1 MKAATGTAVDDL
13 AFIEQL
19 KGTPRVNAPG
29 ELPPPDDRL
38 DEEVARLR
46 PPPQSRE
53 AEQSLLGCLLMDA
66 AALAKVS
73 DILAT
78 TDFFPRSHRLI
89 FDAVATLAG
98 EGSPVD
104 IVSTFERLQ
113 RDGHTE
119 DTGGLA
125 YLNQLV
131 QAVPNLSS
139 VRRYAEIIVE
149 RSTLRQQIA
158 LYDEAT
164 ARAFRNEPAGDILAD
179 VKLRTSKLLEERKLG
194 RAGIPL
200 LTLAELRDQAHTVTW
215 LVKNIIPADSLG
227 MVFGASQTFKSFIA
241 LDAALH
247 VAHGLPWLGRRT
259 KQGDVIYLAAEGG
272 TGLWKRIHAWH
283 KARRIPYDKT
293 PMTVVPVAMD
303 LTQDAWKIVEAAQAK
318 GVTPSLVV
326 IDTLSQTYAGEEN
339 SANEVAAYF
348 RELGARIRQLWHCAV
363 MIIHHSG
370 HTATE
375 RPRGSTAMMA
385 NVDWM
390 FGVHRDEKELLA
402 TLSCTKQKDTEPF
415 QDAAFSLTSMTVHV
429 DEDGDEIR
437 SLVARHLSS
446 TEELQEAM
454 ERESKA
460 GRGGHNHL
468 LMSLLQN
475 GILETDLRQLF
486 YRECGL
492 DSADSRKKAWQRASS
507 WAKGRGIYEVA
518 QGFIVTLQ
526 DKGQQS

>member
-1 MKAATGTAVDDL
+1 M
-13 AFIEQL
+13 
-19 KGTPRVNAPG
+19 NAPG

-53 AEQSLLGCLLMDA
+53 AEQSLLGCLLMDGS
-66 AALAKVS
+66 ALAKVS
-73 DILAT
+73 DILST
-78 TDFFPRSHRLI
+78 TDFFPRSHKLI
-89 FDAVATLAG
+89 FDALATLAG

-104 IVSTFERLQ
+104 VVSTFERLQ

-119 DTGGLA
+119 DTGGLV

-131 QAVPNLSS
+131 QAVPSLSS

-149 RSTLRQQIA
+149 RSTLRAIIMQA
-158 LYDEAT
+158 DEAT
-164 ARAFRNEPAGDILAD
+164 TRAFKCEPAADILAD
-179 VKLRTSKLLEERKLG
+179 TKLRTSKLLEERKLG

-200 LTLAELRDQAHTVTW
+200 LTLAELREQSRSVTW
-215 LVKNIIPADSLG
+215 LVKNVIPSDSMG
-227 MVFGASQTFKSFIA
+227 MVFGASQTFKSFVA

-259 KQGDVIYLAAEGG
+259 KQGDVVYLAAEGG

-283 KARRIPYDKT
+283 KARKIPWDKT
-293 PMTVVPVAMD
+293 PLQVVPIALD
-303 LTQDAWKIVEAAQAK
+303 LTQDAWKVVEKVQSRGLNPA
-318 GVTPSLVV
+318 LVV

-348 RELGARIRQLWHCAV
+348 RELGTRIRELWHCAV

-370 HTATE
+370 HEATQ

-390 FGVHRDEKELLA
+390 FGVHRDEKEMLA

-415 QDAAFSLTSMTVHV
+415 ADASFGLNSVLVHI

-437 SLVARHLSS
+437 SLVAWHLTS
-446 TEELQEAM
+446 TEELQEVM

-486 YRECGL
+486 YRECGVE
-492 DSADSRKKAWQRASS
+492 SADSRKKAWQRASG
-507 WAKGRGIYEVA
+507 WAKGRGFYEVA
-518 QGFIVTLQ
+518 RGYIVTL
-526 DKGQQS
+526 KPGEAT

>member
-1 MKAATGTAVDDL
+1 M
-13 AFIEQL
+13 
-19 KGTPRVNAPG
+19 NAPG
-29 ELPPPDDRL
+29 ELPPPDTAI
-38 DEEVARLR
+38 DEELARLR
-46 PPPQSRE
+46 PPPRSPE
-53 AEQSLLGCLLMDA
+53 AEQGVLGALLIDPAQLSRVA
-66 AALAKVS
+66 
-73 DILAT
+73 DILVT
-78 TDFFPRSHRLI
+78 TDFFARSHRLI
-89 FDAVATLAG
+89 FDAITTLAAAG
-98 EGSPVD
+98 QPVD
-104 IVSTFERLQ
+104 TLSTFERL
-113 RDGHTE
+113 RSDGNL
-119 DTGGLA
+119 DDAGGLK
-125 YLNQLV
+125 YLNDL
-131 QAVPNLSS
+131 ADSVPSASS
-139 VRRYAEIIVE
+139 VRRYAEVVVE
-149 RSTLRQQIA
+149 CSVLRQAIA
-158 LYDEAT
+158 LADEVA
-164 ARAFRNEPAGDILAD
+164 ARAFRREPAVDILAD
-179 VKLRTSKLLEERKLG
+179 LKTRTSKLTEERKLG
-194 RAGIPL
+194 RAGVPL
-200 LTLAELRDQAHTVTW
+200 LTLAELRDQARSVTW
-215 LVKNIIPADSLG
+215 LVKNVVPGDSLG

-259 KQGDVIYLAAEGG
+259 TQGDVIYVAAEGG

-283 KARRIPYDKT
+283 RARRIPYDKT

-318 GVTPSLVV
+318 GVTPALVV

-390 FGVHRDEKELLA
+390 FGVHRDEKEMLA

-415 QDAAFSLTSMTVHV
+415 ADAAFSLTSMTVHV

-475 GILETDLRQLF
+475 GIPEGDLRQLF
-486 YRECGL
+486 YRECGV
-492 DSADSRKKAWQRASS
+492 DTADGRRQAYNRAKS
-507 WAKGRGIYEVA
+507 WGLKSGFFEVA
-518 QGFIVTLQ
+518 NGFIVTLKRGDQ
-526 DKGQQS
+526 A

>member
-1 MKAATGTAVDDL
+1 M
-13 AFIEQL
+13 
-19 KGTPRVNAPG
+19 NAPG
-29 ELPPPDDRL
+29 ELPPPDPL
-38 DEEVARLR
+38 DDELAHLR
-46 PPPQSRE
+46 KPPHSQE
-53 AEQSLLGCLLMDA
+53 AEQSLLGCLLSDVSS
-66 AALAKVS
+66 LAKVS
-73 DILAT
+73 DVLAT
-78 TDFFPRSHRLI
+78 PDFFARSHKLI
-89 FDAVATLAG
+89 FDAITTLAG
-98 EGSPVD
+98 ESQPVD

-113 RDGHTE
+113 RDGHA
-119 DTGGLA
+119 DDAGGLV

-131 QAVPNLSS
+131 QAVPSLSS

-164 ARAFRNEPAGDILAD
+164 ARAFRNESAADILAD
-179 VKLRTSKLLEERKLG
+179 VKVRVGKLAEERKLG

-200 LTLAELRDQAHTVTW
+200 LSLAELREQSRSVSW
-215 LVKNIIPADSLG
+215 LVKNVIPGDSLG

-259 KQGDVIYLAAEGG
+259 KQGPVIYIAAEGG
-272 TGLWKRIHAWH
+272 TALWKRIHAWH
-283 KARRIPYDKT
+283 RARRIPYDNT
-293 PMTVVPVAMD
+293 PMTVVPVALD
-303 LTQDAWKIVEAAQAK
+303 LAQDAWKVVEATQAK
-318 GVTPSLVV
+318 GVTPVLVV
-326 IDTLSQTYAGEEN
+326 VDTLSQTFAGEEN
-339 SANEVAAYF
+339 SAQEVAAYF
-348 RELGARIRQLWHCAV
+348 RELGTRLRALWGCAV

-370 HTATE
+370 HSATD

-415 QDAAFSLTSMTVHV
+415 ADASFSLTSMTVHV
-429 DEDGDEIR
+429 DEDGDEVR
-437 SLVARHLSS
+437 TLVARHLSS
-446 TEELQEAM
+446 TEELQEVM

-486 YRECGL
+486 YRECGM
-492 DSADSRKKAWQRASS
+492 DNADSRKKAWQRASG
-507 WAKGRGIYEVA
+507 WAKARGFYEVA
-518 QGFIVTLQ
+518 QGYIVTLKPGDQ
-526 DKGQQS
+526 K

>member
-1 MKAATGTAVDDL
+1 MDEAAFFDN
-13 AFIEQL
+13 I
-19 KGTPRVNAPG
+19 KGTRHVNAPG

-66 AALAKVS
+66 SALARVS

-78 TDFFPRSHRLI
+78 TDFFPRSHKLVY
-89 FDAVATLAG
+89 DAICTLAG
-98 EGSPVD
+98 EGAPVD
-104 IVSTFERLQ
+104 VVSTFERLQ

-131 QAVPNLSS
+131 QAVPSLSS

-149 RSTLRQQIA
+149 RATLRQIISQA
-158 LYDEAT
+158 DEAAT
-164 ARAFRNEPAGDILAD
+164 RAFKCEPAADILAD
-179 VKLRTSKLLEERKLG
+179 TKARTSKLLEERKLG
-194 RAGIPL
+194 RGGIPL
-200 LTLAELRDQAHTVTW
+200 LTLAELRDQARNVSW
-215 LVKNIIPADSLG
+215 LVKNVIPGDSIG
-227 MVFGASQTFKSFIA
+227 MVFGASQTFKSFVA

-259 KQGDVIYLAAEGG
+259 KQGPVIYVAAEGG

-283 KARRIPYDKT
+283 RSRKIPYTST

-318 GVTPSLVV
+318 GVTPALVV

-348 RELGARIRQLWHCAV
+348 RELGARIRALWHCAV

-370 HTATE
+370 HAATE

-390 FGVHRDEKELLA
+390 FGVHRDEKEMLA

-415 QDAAFSLTSMTVHV
+415 ADASFSLTSLTVHV

-437 SLVARHLSS
+437 SLVARHL
-446 TEELQEAM
+446 TNVDELQEAM

-475 GILETDLRQLF
+475 GIPESDLRQLF
-486 YRECGL
+486 YRECGI
-492 DSADSRKKAWQRASS
+492 DNADSRKKAWQRASG
-507 WAKGRGIYEVA
+507 WAKQRGFYEVA
-518 QGFIVTLQ
+518 SGFVVTLKP
-526 DKGQQS
+526 DGQQS